1 MKKAEDCPIEII
13 NSIKILIVNYL
24 IGFLLI
30 AFYWD
35 DFFKLYGSITSLLV
49 NQFLSTIFISWIFY
63 KIYKGKNWAR
73 VTWLVIV
80 VFGTLFIFNSTFN
93 SPLTPTGSKIHILF
107 STILNIVIF
116 YIIFISPS
124 RFWFSSNSNHSGL
137 HYYNKSISN
146 SNSNSPL
153 LNNEKYWADS
163 LEEFEGPNRK
173 PGLYAQ
179 CFSHANGDENITKA
193 EYLKR
198 RVSELIESEKKF
210 TSNSNNER
218 SNDKNYNERNSD
230 YIHENSFE
238 DALYRLY
245 FFCKTPINAVFLII
259 IAIGVISF
267 LTSK

>member
-1 MKKAEDCPIEII
+1 MKNAEDCPIEII

-35 DFFKLYGSITSLLV
+35 DFFKLYGSIASLLV

-73 VTWLVIV
+73 VTWLVTV

-124 RFWFSSNSNHSGL
+124 RFWFSSKSDHSGFN
-137 HYYNKSISN
+137 YDNKSISN
-146 SNSNSPL
+146 SNSSL
-153 LNNEKYWADS
+153 INNEKYWTDT

-179 CFSHANGDENITKA
+179 CFSYANGDENIAKA

-210 TSNSNNER
+210 TSNINDER
-218 SNDKNYNERNSD
+218 SNDRNHNGKNFHYL
-230 YIHENSFE
+230 HANSFE
-238 DALYRLY
+238 DVLYRIY
-245 FFCKTPINAVFLII
+245 FFCKNPTNAAFLII
-259 IAIGVISF
+259 IAVGIISF
-267 LTSK
+267 LTAK

>member
-35 DFFKLYGSITSLLV
+35 DFFKLYGSIVSLLV

-93 SPLTPTGSKIHILF
+93 SPLIPTGSKIHIVI

-124 RFWFSSNSNHSGL
+124 RFWFSNNPDHSRF
-137 HYYNKSISN
+137 HYGNKSISN
-146 SNSNSPL
+146 TDSLL
-153 LNNEKYWADS
+153 LNNEKYWADA
-163 LEEFEGPNRK
+163 LEEFEGPSRK
-173 PGLYAQ
+173 PGLYAR

-193 EYLKR
+193 EYLKIR
-198 RVSELIESEKKF
+198 TSELIESEKKF
-210 TSNSNNER
+210 TSGSNNEALD
-218 SNDKNYNERNSD
+218 DKNYNERNSD
-230 YIHENSFE
+230 YFHENSFE
-238 DALYRLY
+238 DVLYRLY

-259 IAIGVISF
+259 IAVGIISF
-267 LTSK
+267 ITAK